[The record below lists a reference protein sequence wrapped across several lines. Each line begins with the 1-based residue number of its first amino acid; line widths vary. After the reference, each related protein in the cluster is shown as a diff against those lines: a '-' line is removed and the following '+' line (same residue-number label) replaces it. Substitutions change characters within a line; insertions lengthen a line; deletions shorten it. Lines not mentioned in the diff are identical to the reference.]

1 MGEYEKCL
9 SIEKNNKL
17 KIINNKIYLNFY
29 KYFYLK
35 QDVIVQ
41 NKEINKKDFVVIDLT
56 SNIGIIKQMEFNKGS
71 IFYDYVTY
79 KYNNISLEEKDK
91 FYQEFLKQIDL
102 LKESLKINYEIVEED
117 NIDKVII
124 QNIDININFDNLF
137 ETTLKVLNEI
147 VKENVTKIYI
157 IFYNS
162 RLLNVKLD
170 SDNYYLFDVNQ
181 YLDIN
186 EYNLLFCDDIYNLNF
201 SSLINY
207 VENIWP
213 KNYEDNE
220 IKLYLN
226 HYFKYLIY
234 LNEFDTLSIEI
245 YLIGLILNKLYGL
258 NQKINCKK
266 PILDNVIKSFVDK
279 F

>member
-1 MGEYEKCL
+1 M
-9 SIEKNNKL
+9 KN
-17 KIINNKIYLNFY
+17 
-29 KYFYLK
+29 
-35 QDVIVQ
+35 
-41 NKEINKKDFVVIDLT
+41 
-56 SNIGIIKQMEFNKGS
+56 SG
-71 IFYDYVTY
+71 
-79 KYNNISLEEKDK
+79 
-91 FYQEFLKQIDL
+91 
-102 LKESLKINYEIVEED
+102 
-117 NIDKVII
+117 
-124 QNIDININFDNLF
+124 
-137 ETTLKVLNEI
+137 
-147 VKENVTKIYI
+147 
-157 IFYNS
+157 
-162 RLLNVKLD
+162 
-170 SDNYYLFDVNQ
+170 DNYYLFDVNQ

>member
-17 KIINNKIYLNFY
+17 KIINNKTYLNFY

-35 QDVIVQ
+35 RDVIVQ

-56 SNIGIIKQMEFNKGS
+56 STNGIIKQMEFNKGS

-102 LKESLKINYEIVEED
+102 LKESIKINYEIVEED

>member
-17 KIINNKIYLNFY
+17 KIINNKTYLNFY

>member
-17 KIINNKIYLNFY
+17 KIINNKTYLNFY

-35 QDVIVQ
+35 RDVIVQ

-56 SNIGIIKQMEFNKGS
+56 STTVIIKQMEFNKGS

-102 LKESLKINYEIVEED
+102 LKESLKVDYEIVEED

-137 ETTLKVLNEI
+137 ETALKVLNEI

-162 RLLNVKLD
+162 RLLNIKLD

-186 EYNLLFCDDIYNLNF
+186 ECNLLFCDDIYNLNF